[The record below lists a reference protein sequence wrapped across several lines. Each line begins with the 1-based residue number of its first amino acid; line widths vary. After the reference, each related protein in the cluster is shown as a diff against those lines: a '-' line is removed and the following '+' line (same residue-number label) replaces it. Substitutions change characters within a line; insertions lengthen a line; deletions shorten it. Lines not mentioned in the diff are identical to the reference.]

1 MLSIRAFGRRADVI
15 KVAKISYYILKF
27 YMNDAAMATIR
38 SYHLQVLVTLI
49 VYKRLR
55 KYKFIQLHLHLHY
68 NMFDVYHIL
77 APVIFMSLVRKSETS
92 QTYISF
98 YLI

>member
-1 MLSIRAFGRRADVI
+1 MFSMRAFGRRADVI
-15 KVAKISYYILKF
+15 KVATISDYILKF
-27 YMNDAAMATIR
+27 YMNDVAMLTIR
-38 SYHLQVLVTLI
+38 PYHLQVRVTLN

-55 KYKFIQLHLHLHY
+55 KNKFIQFHLHLHY

-77 APVIFMSLVRKSETS
+77 APMIFMSLVRKSEAS